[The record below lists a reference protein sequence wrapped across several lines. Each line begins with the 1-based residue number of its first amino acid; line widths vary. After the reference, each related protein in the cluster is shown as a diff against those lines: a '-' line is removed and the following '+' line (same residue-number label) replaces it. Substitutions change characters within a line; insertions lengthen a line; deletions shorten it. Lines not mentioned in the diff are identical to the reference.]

1 MEKVVIDELKVSCV
15 SSDTDELIASFFG
28 NRYATLLDAEI
39 KNHICETQKCS
50 KQEFIDI
57 LSQKEYSI
65 DDITE
70 ELDRQC
76 SSSTLRYVPSEDAY
90 TGVKIGM
97 NLWDDMCSRI
107 RDQES
112 ILAGQL
118 QRTGSRI
125 KIDIYRTDFQFT
137 KLKKGIKFLGLHQ
150 APVMRWTKK
159 FEKKDALKC
168 LDLLMAA
175 VPFTDVHSKGDHS
188 CVIHMIGDVIDRKPK
203 KTPWAWMV
211 CHSVV
216 QLELTPS
223 RKEVLETVFSLSNG
237 PVDWSGTPVSL
248 DEIEMN
254 TDVSHKEIS
263 GSLEYLQEK
272 GIVRM
277 VKEDFTPTGQ
287 GYVLVRHA
295 FRSDSAI
302 TFVVTHTTDKEY
314 QLEVSTPSYLNCEMQ
329 DLLKEWSGS
338 RLSEFH
344 TPAVFPLW
352 GRSQVV
358 EVMDAIIGKLL
369 SNR

>member
-1 MEKVVIDELKVSCV
+1 MLCV
-15 SSDTDELIASFFG
+15 SNNTNGLVIASFFG
-28 NRYATLLDAEI
+28 NRCATLLDAEI

-57 LSQKEYSI
+57 LSQKYSI
-65 DDITE
+65 DDITA

-76 SSSTLRYVPSEDAY
+76 SFSTLRYVPSEDAY
-90 TGVKIGM
+90 TGVEIGM

-107 RDQES
+107 HDQES
-112 ILAGQL
+112 VLAGQL
-118 QRTGSRI
+118 QRTGSCI
-125 KIDIYRTDFQFT
+125 KVDIYGTDFQVT
-137 KLKKGIKFLGLHQ
+137 KLKEGVKFHGLNQ

-175 VPFTDVHSKGDHS
+175 VPFTDVHSRGDRS
-188 CVIHMIGDVIDRKPK
+188 CVIHLIGDVIDRKPK

-223 RKEVLETVFSLSNG
+223 KKDVLETVFSLSNG
-237 PVDWSGTPVSL
+237 PVDWNGTPVSL

-254 TDVSHKEIS
+254 TKVSRKEIS
-263 GSLEYLQEK
+263 GSLVYLQEK

-277 VKEDFTPTGQ
+277 VKEDFAPTDQ

-295 FRSDSAI
+295 FRSDSAV
-302 TFVVTHTTDKEY
+302 TFVVTHKTDKEY

-329 DLLKEWSGS
+329 DLLKEWSGT

-352 GRSQVV
+352 ERSQVV
-358 EVMDAIIGKLL
+358 EVMDAIITKKL
-369 SNR
+369 SNK